1 MAEGCVDPVA
11 RNVLAEEHDVGL
23 EQPAAAAAGR
33 NDEGR
38 KVRPFEVRVAIGRFR
53 CVKIEPVGVEPS

>member
-11 RNVLAEEHDVGL
+11 RNVLAEKHDVRL
-23 EQPAAAAAGR
+23 EHPAATAAGR

-38 KVRPFEVRVAIGRFR
+38 KVGAFEVGVAIGRFR
-53 CVKIEPVGVEPS
+53 CVKIETSPG